1 MDQDQDRRLSMQFAQ
16 PVTASDLEEVD
27 QPDVDVSHGLAGYV
41 SGPSTPL
48 SLMEDRKK
56 SHEEAV
62 RNIDDP
68 VDVKAKFLLAVT
80 DKDQDGEAFAQLDLE
95 WCTYVLL
102 VEWLV
107 LHILILPL
115 LLAFI
120 L

>member
-27 QPDVDVSHGLAGYV
+27 QPDVSHGLAGYV

-68 VDVKAKFLLAVT
+68 VDVKPKLLVAVT

-102 VEWLV
+102 V
-107 LHILILPL
+107 
-115 LLAFI
+115 
-120 L
+120 